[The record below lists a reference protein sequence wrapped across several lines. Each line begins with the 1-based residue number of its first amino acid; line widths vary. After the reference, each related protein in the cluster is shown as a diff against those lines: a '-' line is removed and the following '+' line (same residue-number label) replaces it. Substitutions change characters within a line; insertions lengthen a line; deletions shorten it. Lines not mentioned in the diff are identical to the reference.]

1 MNRSLRQ
8 KLVLRTVL
16 AVATVQ
22 ILSGVVINLFVTDGL
37 RDRFDRRL
45 LDRAELLTTEVEIR
59 PDGIADD
66 FEEIDSAVP
75 LDNAELCILQVQD
88 EGGNLYYLSAA
99 RRGVALPAPNPS
111 AGEAF
116 YSTHMLENGR
126 KVRCV
131 HVGFHPE
138 IDTEDAGLDSHPA
151 LHDSTK
157 TLTLTLARESA
168 SLERDLAHFR
178 LLLTLGITATMLI
191 LLVAILAMIRATLTP
206 VETLATRIALLD
218 PGRPDLTRLDVDV
231 PADFRPIVATLD
243 ELLGKVRKAIE
254 REQTFTADF
263 AHEMRT
269 PVAGLRSTLEVALTR
284 ERSKGEYTEVLTECL
299 DVSKSLHRLT
309 ETMLMLRRL
318 ESGSAQPRNESF
330 TVSDSMDEIAETL
343 SAAAEI
349 RRMEIKTD
357 IESGL
362 TLHTDRPLMEL
373 AIRNL
378 LENAVAHGQEG
389 SDITVRGRRTDG
401 IVRLE
406 FRNAGGPKS
415 QEEAA
420 ALRDRFRRGDRSR
433 EATGGHFGL
442 GLALTDAIGQV
453 LGFQIDIQVNEPGE
467 FSVTLRFTTDMQR
480 TRNR

>member
-1 MNRSLRQ
+1 
-8 KLVLRTVL
+8 
-16 AVATVQ
+16 
-22 ILSGVVINLFVTDGL
+22 
-37 RDRFDRRL
+37 
-45 LDRAELLTTEVEIR
+45 
-59 PDGIADD
+59 
-66 FEEIDSAVP
+66 
-75 LDNAELCILQVQD
+75 
-88 EGGNLYYLSAA
+88 
-99 RRGVALPAPNPS
+99 
-111 AGEAF
+111 
-116 YSTHMLENGR
+116 
-126 KVRCV
+126 
-131 HVGFHPE
+131 
-138 IDTEDAGLDSHPA
+138 
-151 LHDSTK
+151 
-157 TLTLTLARESA
+157 
-168 SLERDLAHFR
+168 
-178 LLLTLGITATMLI
+178 MLI

-309 ETMLMLRRL
+309 ETMLMLRRI

-415 QEEAA
+415 QEEAT

-467 FSVTLRFTTDMQR
+467 FSVTLRFTTDPQR